1 MGGGGGGQPLD
12 SALSPTSC
20 LPTELG
26 PTKLPQP
33 REPWGNLQEEQVQ
46 RPPRKGQCGAL
57 GCSGVRSRP
66 GACREK
72 AGFYSHYGASA
83 EAKAA
88 EETSAKAEAGGR
100 VTPGVH
106 IMIRSRTFSHR
117 RVLAR
122 QDAPERSP
130 HSLPE

>member
-1 MGGGGGGQPLD
+1 MGEGRTAPGFCPVSHQLPAHRAWTHQAS
-12 SALSPTSC
+12 SAKRA
-20 LPTELG
+20 LG
-26 PTKLPQP
+26 ESSGRAGAKA
-33 REPWGNLQEEQVQ
+33 
-46 RPPRKGQCGAL
+46 PRKGQCGAL

-130 HSLPE
+130 HSPPE